1 MSALE
6 SVSRSLLKGVR
17 VANGRVSIR
26 SVAAAAGVAAG
37 TVSKALNGDREISE
51 ATRARVQGVARDLGY
66 RPMAQAR
73 GLARGR
79 TGNVAVAVRSVFRP
93 VFASAFYS
101 EVLAGVEAEL
111 ERHDLNL
118 LLSSVKRGD
127 DLLRLVSERRADG
140 VLYIGYDLSADFLR
154 SLGRQVPLV
163 VIDGEVPGLSS
174 VVSYNGEG
182 ARQATEHLLAKG
194 RRRLVF
200 AATTLEQPNF
210 RVRREAFG
218 ETLRG
223 AGFAPG
229 PTVVGSSFADL
240 CPAFREVLG
249 SYRPDGIFCA
259 NDTLGY
265 TVLQVLETLGVRV
278 PGEVAVVGYDG
289 TAGSEHRK
297 ARLSTVHIDKH
308 DLGAAGVRLFLGHL
322 NDDALPPRQVAVKTV
337 LEPGDTS

>member
-1 MSALE
+1 MG
-6 SVSRSLLKGVR
+6 RSLPKGVR

-26 SVAAAAGVAAG
+26 SVAAAAGVAIG

-51 ATRARVQGVARDLGY
+51 ATRARVRGVALELGY

-79 TGNVAVAVRSVFRP
+79 TGNVAVAVRSMFRP

-118 LLSSVKRGD
+118 LLTSLKRGD

-140 VLYIGYDLSADFLR
+140 VLYIGYDLSPDFLR

-163 VIDGEVPGLSS
+163 VVDGEVPGLSS
-174 VVSYNGEG
+174 VVSGNGEG
-182 ARQATEHLLAKG
+182 ARAATEHLLARG

-210 RVRREAFG
+210 RARCEAFG
-218 ETLRG
+218 ETLRA
-223 AGFAPG
+223 AGLTPG

-240 CPAFREVLG
+240 CPAFREVLER
-249 SYRPDGIFCA
+249 YRPDGIFCA

-278 PGEVAVVGYDG
+278 PDEVAVVGYDG
-289 TAGSEHRK
+289 TAGAEYRK
-297 ARLSTVHIDKH
+297 ARLSTLQVDKH
-308 DLGAAGVRLFLGHL
+308 DLGAAGVRLFLEHFG
-322 NDDALPPRQVAVKTV
+322 DAALPPRQVAVKTV

>member
-1 MSALE
+1 MG
-6 SVSRSLLKGVR
+6 RSLSKGVR
-17 VANGRVSIR
+17 VPNGRVSIR
-26 SVAAAAGVAAG
+26 SVAAAAGVAIG
-37 TVSKALNGDREISE
+37 TVSKALNGDHEISE
-51 ATRARVQGVARDLGY
+51 ATRARVERVARDLGY

-118 LLSSVKRGD
+118 LLTSLKRAD

-140 VLYIGYDLSADFLR
+140 VLYIGYDLSADFLL

-163 VIDGEVPGLSS
+163 VVDGEVPGLSS
-174 VVSYNGEG
+174 VVSRNDEG
-182 ARQATEHLLAKG
+182 ARAATEHLLERG

-210 RVRREAFG
+210 RRRCEAFG
-218 ETLRG
+218 ATLQG
-223 AGFAPG
+223 AGLGPG
-229 PTVVGSSFADL
+229 PTVLGSSFADL
-240 CPAFREVLG
+240 RPAFRDVLADH
-249 SYRPDGIFCA
+249 RPDGIFCA

-278 PGEVAVVGYDG
+278 PEEVAVVGYDG

-297 ARLSTVHIDKH
+297 ARLSTVGVDKH
-308 DLGAAGVRLFLGHL
+308 ELGAAGVRLLLEHL
-322 NDDALPPRQVAVKTV
+322 KNAALPPRQVAVTTA